1 MNSTNTQEC
10 MILDDSELNSL
21 GHRIQWRKKGTT
33 DVQQL
38 FNTTAKKY
46 DFPRAFQTYRTGVA
60 TPSSQTATQF
70 PSFRTVPIKK
80 KEQVFTPLTS
90 NIQGPST
97 AIPTNSNM
105 FSVLDEE

>member
-46 DFPRAFQTYRTGVA
+46 DFPRAFQTYRTGPTGP
-60 TPSSQTATQF
+60 TPITQF

-80 KEQVFTPLTS
+80 REQVFTPLTS

-97 AIPTNSNM
+97 TIPTSTNM
-105 FSVLDEE
+105 FTVLDEE

>member
-1 MNSTNTQEC
+1 

-46 DFPRAFQTYRTGVA
+46 DFPRAFQTYRTGP
-60 TPSSQTATQF
+60 TTQTGPTNAQL
-70 PSFRTVPIKK
+70 PSFLTVPIKK
-80 KEQVFTPLTS
+80 REQVFTPLTS
-90 NIQGPST
+90 NIQET
-97 AIPTNSNM
+97 REIPTSTNM
-105 FSVLDEE
+105 FTVLDEE

>member
-1 MNSTNTQEC
+1 

-46 DFPRAFQTYRTGVA
+46 DFPRAFQTYRTGTA
-60 TPSSQTATQF
+60 PTSQTVTQF

-80 KEQVFTPLTS
+80 REQVFTPLTS
-90 NIQGPST
+90 NIQET
-97 AIPTNSNM
+97 REIPTSTNM
-105 FSVLDEE
+105 FTVLDEE

>member
-46 DFPRAFQTYRTGVA
+46 DFPRAFQTYRTGP
-60 TPSSQTATQF
+60 TTQTVTQF

-80 KEQVFTPLTS
+80 REQVFTPLTS
-90 NIQGPST
+90 NIQET
-97 AIPTNSNM
+97 REIPTSTNM
-105 FSVLDEE
+105 FTVLDEE